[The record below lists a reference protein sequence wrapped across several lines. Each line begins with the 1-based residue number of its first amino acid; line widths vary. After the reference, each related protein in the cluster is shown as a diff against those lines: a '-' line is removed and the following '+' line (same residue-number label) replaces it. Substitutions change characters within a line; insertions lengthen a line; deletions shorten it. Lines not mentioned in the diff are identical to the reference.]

1 MKSVLLFLIA
11 FTCINNAI
19 AQKSTPSEL
28 FDVLVNL
35 IPDKN
40 ADQSMGINKDK
51 AKSKSLGGIQSKIDL
66 SVKGKSLTCESIIG
80 NKAACI
86 WKLNYTPSNGN
97 HIHLSTENLQF
108 LDNSIDMID
117 FFFDK
122 SKLKAK
128 LMRKD
133 TEGAVQWF
141 YEYLVSIPGKQD
153 FWMRIVYINQT
164 ATASQAAS
172 SNYTDLFYIEGF
184 VDKKAFDASAL

>member
-1 MKSVLLFLIA
+1 
-11 FTCINNAI
+11 
-19 AQKSTPSEL
+19 
-28 FDVLVNL
+28 
-35 IPDKN
+35 
-40 ADQSMGINKDK
+40 
-51 AKSKSLGGIQSKIDL
+51 
-66 SVKGKSLTCESIIG
+66 
-80 NKAACI
+80 
-86 WKLNYTPSNGN
+86 
-97 HIHLSTENLQF
+97 
-108 LDNSIDMID
+108 MID

-172 SNYTDLFYIEGF
+172 SNYSLVNVQQEIITATASQAASSNYTDLFYIEGY